1 MAAKSLVNELTE
13 TVPEPD
19 DEPDPVVVVELELLL
34 PQAAARSPTTRT
46 IVAIARLLLS
56 LTMISPNQSLCMT
69 RSPQPG
75 MPSPKRR
82 YNTMNIL

>member
-1 MAAKSLVNELTE
+1 MSARILIFGLVALISSVARAQT
-13 TVPEPD
+13 
-19 DEPDPVVVVELELLL
+19 PVVVVELELLL

-56 LTMISPNQSLCMT
+56 LTMISPNQSLCVT